1 MGMRAFVF
9 DMDGTILHTLPDLLE
24 ATNVALTRMGYPTRT
39 YDEVLGFMGDGGAR
53 LIERAVPAGTS
64 PEHCRETFELWRRIY
79 IASGY
84 TRTQPFPGIVD
95 TLGQLRERGA
105 KTAVLSNKFD
115 EGAQKLAVRF
125 FPGLFDLVRG
135 DKPPAPRK
143 PDPTVLLQLLD
154 ELGVTAAETAYVGD
168 AMVDLQVARRAGVAA
183 VGVSWGYDVANPL
196 PVRELDAYLHNP
208 AELLDLL

>member
-1 MGMRAFVF
+1 MRAFVF
-9 DMDGTILHTLPDLLE
+9 DMDGTILHTLPDLFA
-24 ATNVALTRMGYPTRT
+24 ATNEALGRMGFPERT
-39 YDEVLGFMGDGGAR
+39 YEEVLGIMGQGGVH
-53 LIERAVPAGTS
+53 LIDRAVPAGTP
-64 PEHCRETFELWRRIY
+64 PERCHEAFELWRSIY

-84 TRTQPFPGIVD
+84 ERTQPFPGITD
-95 TLGQLRERGA
+95 ALRALRERGA

-115 EGAQKLAVRF
+115 DGTQKLAARF

-143 PDPTVLLQLLD
+143 PDPTVLLQMLD
-154 ELGVTAAETAYVGD
+154 ELGVSAAETAYIGD

-183 VGVSWGYDVANPL
+183 IGVSWGYDAENPL
-196 PVRELDAYLHNP
+196 PAHELDAYLHDP